1 LEDKIVTGPKE
12 DKKIKEYYFEKY
24 KTILENKLQGK
35 KSALLVTAFKKD
47 IKKTSIAVKFLLKTI

>member
-1 LEDKIVTGPKE
+1 MTGPKE